1 MYLKRAK
8 NLSVRLPEEDLEKLR
23 LIAERECRTCSGQ
36 AMVWIR
42 KSIQEYEKIHGFV
55 HQSENNQ

>member
-1 MYLKRAK
+1 MQLKRNK

-23 LIAERECRTCSGQ
+23 LIAERECRTRSGQ

-42 KSIQEYEKIHGFV
+42 QSIREYEKTHGSV
-55 HQSENNQ
+55 PQPGEEK